1 MFSVSLET
9 WIDFII
15 GASEKH
21 ADPFLQLRDFYP
33 WELVSISF
41 RMIGL
46 GPSVFLKLFFFGTTS
61 TSEEIY
67 VVFPA
72 ILGIFNVFLE
82 TTKHFHNKCSLV
94 CPWI

>member
-9 WIDFII
+9 WIDFIMI

-46 GPSVFLKLFFFGTTS
+46 GPSVFLKLFFFWDDINIRGNIRGFS
-61 TSEEIY
+61 SH
-67 VVFPA
+67 
-72 ILGIFNVFLE
+72 LR
-82 TTKHFHNKCSLV
+82 HF
-94 CPWI
+94 